1 MTTLGARLACLLI
14 GYLCG
19 CLLTADLVSRHV
31 AGKPAFELGVGNPGM
46 ANIGHELGT
55 RWAAVTLVGD
65 LGKVIV
71 AVAASRLLFSE
82 LGPLAAAWAG
92 LGATLG
98 HNYPFWHGFG
108 GGKGVATT
116 CAAIVLASPAW
127 GLLSCVLGFVA
138 VVLSGYLCVG
148 AIAIPTFFLLFCACF
163 MHQPELTAIAAALLF
178 LMDLKH
184 GGPVRGI
191 RTGATPR
198 AAIAD
203 KVRTLLRRR

>member
-1 MTTLGARLACLLI
+1 MLPRLVCLII
-14 GYLCG
+14 GYACG
-19 CLLTADLVSRHV
+19 CLLTADVVSRHV

-55 RWAAVTLVGD
+55 KWAAAVLAGD

-71 AVAASRLLFSE
+71 AAAVSRALFPW
-82 LGPLAAAWAG
+82 LGMLAAIWSG

-98 HNYPFWHGFG
+98 HNYPFWHRFR

-116 CAAIVLASPAW
+116 CAAIVLTNPLW
-127 GLLSCVLGFVA
+127 GLLSCILGFCA

-148 AIAIPTFFLLFCACF
+148 AVAIPAFFLVFSLFLGSW
-163 MHQPELTAIAAALLF
+163 ELTGIAAVLLAL
-178 LMDLKH
+178 MILKH
-184 GGPVRGI
+184 GGPILGI
-191 RTGATPR
+191 HTGTTPR

-203 KVRTLLRRR
+203 KARALFRR